1 MQPDRSVQ
9 GAPGVSWAP
18 RPPMRGAGDAGADH
32 AGPGHREP
40 VPGTAAQPG
49 RRRVRWVVAAAA
61 AALVVPVAAVLA
73 ATPAWATAASS
84 TIDSPPSGTTYT
96 SPSTINIT
104 ATVRRQ
110 ANSVVSPDSGAPVSL
125 VLKSPTGQEQT
136 LATTQNSSQTSL
148 SGWISTNCDDES
160 ACQGSPTPVEPAPN
174 GTWTVLL
181 TGDNADASSTFVLEV
196 PPAPPADVAAAASGP
211 ESILLTWAPNPDPDL
226 TGYNVLTGSGQSVA
240 SGLAPS
246 QVCPSGG
253 GQCSYT
259 VTYPAAQAAGT
270 HSFVLQDSRSSG
282 TSNPPQLTS
291 GDSQEVSAT
300 LSGPS
305 SPSQPPAGGGQ
316 GSTGSAGSTGSGS
329 SGGTRR
335 GSASTGSSGATGGGS
350 SPFVPSSS
358 ASPNTARERAQLSQ
372 GLSTF
377 APSLGVLALPQLASA
392 GGSSASSGPAPGT
405 TEPTQQGTYSPY
417 LGYRDP
423 AIVQTTVKKIPGAQ
437 RYVLVGDGAAAHLW
451 RLGAAALVIILSV
464 VQLRLWTRRRA
475 ASG

>member
-1 MQPDRSVQ
+1 MHSDRSAHERS
-9 GAPGVSWAP
+9 GASWALR
-18 RPPMRGAGDAGADH
+18 RPSRYAG
-32 AGPGHREP
+32 R
-40 VPGTAAQPG
+40 AAA
-49 RRRVRWVVAAAA
+49 AAAA
-61 AALVVPVAAVLA
+61 AALMVPVAAVLA

-96 SPSTINIT
+96 SPSTISIT

-148 SGWISTNCDDES
+148 SGWISTNCDEES

-196 PPAPPADVAAAASGP
+196 PPAPPADVAASASGP

-305 SPSQPPAGGGQ
+305 STSQPSSGGGQ
-316 GSTGSAGSTGSGS
+316 GSGGSTGSGGS
-329 SGGTRR
+329 SGSGGSGGTRK
-335 GSASTGSSGATGGGS
+335 GSGSTGSSGATGGGT

-358 ASPNTARERAQLSQ
+358 ASPGTARQRAQLSQ

-377 APSLGVLALPQLASA
+377 APALGVLALPQLASA
-392 GGSSASSGPAPGT
+392 GGGSGTSGPAPGT
-405 TEPTQQGTYSPY
+405 TEPTQQGTYSPH

-423 AIVQTTVKKIPGAQ
+423 AIVQTIVKKIPGAQ
-437 RYVLVGDGAAAHLW
+437 RYVLVGNGAAAHLW
-451 RLGAAALVIILSV
+451 RLAAAALVIILSV
-464 VQLRLWTRRRA
+464 LQLRLWTRRRA